1 MVHALSH
8 TALPLN
14 TLLLSDIVDVSLAR
28 LDREPQTTPMVFSFT
43 PELVGFEG
51 DAISVSQSMLDGRQG
66 VELDVCMVG
75 AALLAACWPH
85 RLMRHPCVHAL
96 VELHPVR
103 KKEKTS
109 T

>member
-14 TLLLSDIVDVSLAR
+14 TLLLGDIVDVSLAR
-28 LDREPQTTPMVFSFT
+28 LDREPQTTPMVFSLT

-66 VELDVCMVG
+66 DMLSWMCGWSELLCLLRVG
-75 AALLAACWPH
+75 H
-85 RLMRHPCVHAL
+85 
-96 VELHPVR
+96 
-103 KKEKTS
+103 TG
-109 T
+109 